1 MQIISHHQKESMS
14 ETIVLIKN
22 DSSLHDNKLKVVKR
36 IICGR
41 PILYNQYDSLNLTK
55 SKKVKE
61 SQ

>member
-1 MQIISHHQKESMS
+1 MS

-22 DSSLHDNKLKVVKR
+22 DSSLHDNKLKVDKR
-36 IICGR
+36 ITCGK
-41 PILYNQYDSLNLTK
+41 PILNKRYDSLNLTK